1 MKRLVGPVRAC
12 ALVVAGFAVV
22 SPGCAT
28 VVGGAKDQKVTIT
41 SDPPGAAVLVDGQSY
56 GVTPAEVP
64 LSRKTEHVV
73 QLQHPGYEPVQVSLK
88 RTLNPWLLG
97 NVVVGGF
104 LGIVVDVCTGATHS
118 LSPDTLN
125 LKLQRTANPTS
136 GPSTPGSP
144 TISQ

>member
-1 MKRLVGPVRAC
+1 MKRFIGPMRVC
-12 ALVVAGFAVV
+12 ALVVAAFAVV

-28 VVGGAKDQKVTIT
+28 VAGGAKDQKVKIT
-41 SDPPGAAVLVDGQSY
+41 SDPPGAAVLVDGQSF

-97 NVVVGGF
+97 NIVVGGF
-104 LGIVVDVCTGATHS
+104 LGIVVDVCTGATHT

-125 LKLQRTANPTS
+125 LKLQRNWTPTH
-136 GPSTPGSP
+136 GKNTPEMP
-144 TISQ
+144 VISQ

>member
-1 MKRLVGPVRAC
+1 MKRFIGPMRGC
-12 ALVVAGFAVV
+12 ALVVAAFAVL

-28 VVGGAKDQKVTIT
+28 VAGGAKDQKVKIT
-41 SDPPGAAVLVDGQSY
+41 SEPPGAAVLVDGQSY

-88 RTLNPWLLG
+88 RSLNPWLLG
-97 NVVVGGF
+97 NIVVGGF
-104 LGIVVDVCTGATHS
+104 LGIVVDVCTGATHT

-125 LKLQRTANPTS
+125 LKLQRSGNPI
-136 GPSTPGSP
+136 PSATGAPMV
-144 TISQ
+144 SQ